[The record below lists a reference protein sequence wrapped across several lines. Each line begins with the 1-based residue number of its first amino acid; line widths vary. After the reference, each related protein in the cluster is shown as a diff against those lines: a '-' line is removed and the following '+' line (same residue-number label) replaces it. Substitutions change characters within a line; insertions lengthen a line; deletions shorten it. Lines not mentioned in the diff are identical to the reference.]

1 MDVQQIKSYIETNCL
16 DTHTM
21 IIDESMEPW
30 VAVES
35 GLAHPPARVGS
46 RRAAHRRATHVAE
59 IKRKVDDVYLQQTW
73 DVTPQWR
80 EHLQAAVRALW
91 QTLPIDTKSVDTFEQ
106 VCKLAK
112 EHGVLV
118 SSGKPGYNLLIFVC
132 IAVRSPEQTVVLL
145 KAYEPLQ

>member
-35 GLAHPPARVGS
+35 GLAHPPARTV
-46 RRAAHRRATHVAE
+46 V
-59 IKRKVDDVYLQQTW
+59 KDDVYLQQTW